1 MSALDKATETQLK
14 NIQARTGKT
23 LDELR
28 TIVEQS
34 GLEKHSEIRA
44 MLQRDLD
51 IGYGDANTLVHV
63 LRQSDGASAAKASG
77 ATTED
82 VVSDIYAGSKA
93 GLRPIH
99 EQLMAAIEQFGPF
112 EIAPKKGYI
121 SLRRKK
127 QFAMIGPVTNAR
139 VEVGLNMKGV
149 DATERLAAMP
159 AGGMCNYKVKVADPA
174 EIDAELIEWVR
185 HAYASAG

>member
-34 GLEKHSEIRA
+34 GLEKHGAIRT
-44 MLQRDLD
+44 MLQRDLG

-63 LRQSDGASAAKASG
+63 LRQTDGASTAKASG

-82 VVSDIYAGSKA
+82 VVSDIYTGPKA

-99 EQLMAAIEQFGPF
+99 DQLIAAIEQFGPF

-127 QFAMIGPVTNAR
+127 QFAMIGPVTNTR

-149 DATERLAAMP
+149 DATERLATMP

-174 EIDAELIEWVR
+174 EVDAELIEWVR
-185 HAYASAG
+185 HAYDSAG